1 MSTIT
6 LPVSII
12 DGVEK
17 KLKAALEEVRAL
29 KRKQVKKSLRPIRFW
44 TTAEWEKAEKE
55 ADTDIK
61 AGRVYR
67 LNKVEDLDKSLQDLA
82 R

>member
-1 MSTIT
+1 MDTIT
-6 LPVSII
+6 LPVNII
-12 DGVEK
+12 DEVEK

-29 KRKQVKKSLRPIRFW
+29 KRKQVKKSSRPVCFW
-44 TTAEWEKAEKE
+44 SSAEWEKAEKE
-55 ADTDIK
+55 ADADIK

-67 LNKVEDLDKSLQDLA
+67 LNRAEDLDKSLQDLA